1 MTTLLE
7 GGNVFKAPTWSKE
20 NPEMLTDRISKAEV
34 APTVA
39 FLNKLTGMNLTD
51 NLLGST
57 GIAESSG
64 DIDIAIDM
72 STSKDEFVQLLTDKG
87 VSPDHIRK
95 TGDSVHYM
103 SPIFAGKKK
112 TNRFVQVDFMF
123 VPSVE
128 FAKWSMRTAPES
140 TYKGVYLQKLRADLT
155 NTVAPKDAQGKSLW
169 KWNHFKGVLNR
180 SDDTPVFREF
190 DPDDIAKGL
199 LGPCYSQRLRECRGH
214 YAFTQRQC

>member
-1 MTTLLE
+1 MKTLLE
-7 GGNVFKAPTWSKE
+7 GGNVFKAPGWTKQD
-20 NPEMLTDRISKAEV
+20 PQMLTDRISKSEV

-39 FLNKLTGMNLTD
+39 FLNKLTGMNLNN

-72 STSKDEFVQLLTDKG
+72 NSVSKDDFVNLLTDKG

-103 SPIFAGKKK
+103 SPIFAGKKR
-112 TNRFVQVDFMF
+112 TARFVQVDFMF

-128 FAKWSMRTAPES
+128 FAVWSMRTAPES

-155 NTVAPKDAQGKSLW
+155 NTVSHKDAKGKSM
-169 KWNHFKGVLNR
+169 
-180 SDDTPVFREF
+180 
-190 DPDDIAKGL
+190 
-199 LGPCYSQRLRECRGH
+199 
-214 YAFTQRQC
+214 